1 MRIPSSVGLADTS
14 TTGSSRK
21 RGFGESIQGG
31 ENVQHY
37 SCGQGSLCLTEDLY
51 VGAGRV
57 G

>member
-31 ENVQHY
+31 ETVQHY